1 MIEWG
6 PFGEKTQ
13 RKNKPGIDFKSIP
26 GSFMPKIALFD
37 TMQPFFSQSFT
48 YALSVAVLHT
58 HERCSVAFSLRCISK

>member
-26 GSFMPKIALFD
+26 GSFGYK
-37 TMQPFFSQSFT
+37 
-48 YALSVAVLHT
+48 
-58 HERCSVAFSLRCISK
+58 

>member
-26 GSFMPKIALFD
+26 GSFMAKVHEVDTILQESVMQQLFLD
-37 TMQPFFSQSFT
+37 CIVPLILF
-48 YALSVAVLHT
+48 VLF
-58 HERCSVAFSLRCISK
+58 R

>member
-26 GSFMPKIALFD
+26 GSFMAKVHEVD
-37 TMQPFFSQSFT
+37 TIRHDEMLQHLTQS
-48 YALSVAVLHT
+48 LSAYYIF
-58 HERCSVAFSLRCISK
+58 RGGQQ